1 MNIKTLDKETTLIQ
15 GIMKIRKKR
24 LLLGPHLIQEDK
36 FYRKL
41 RKIVTLN
48 LKIKCKKYKSKKLS
62 EQDNLKMNLNNLKII
77 ITKCS

>member
-1 MNIKTLDKETTLIQ
+1 MNIKTLDKEITLIQ
-15 GIMKIRKKR
+15 GIMKILKRR

-48 LKIKCKKYKSKKLS
+48 LKIQCKKYKSKKL
-62 EQDNLKMNLNNLKII
+62 
-77 ITKCS
+77 